1 MNATKVTPYFF
12 ASEALEEPVGEVI
25 AFAMSPASAF
35 FVMAS
40 VTSNVGASV
49 VATGDCAGS
58 VAATD
63 DCVLPLL
70 GPLGPPLPPLPPLLD
85 VPVPLLGDS
94 SLGVPFPLLGVPVPL
109 LGDSWLGVSFPL
121 LGDSWLGFPF
131 PLLGVPVPLPAYLGI
146 ARFAVMGDGVGPE
159 LKPLSTNA
167 YVDVRLV

>member
-109 LGDSWLGVSFPL
+109 
-121 LGDSWLGFPF
+121 
-131 PLLGVPVPLPAYLGI
+131 PAYLGI